1 MSAYVGLDVHKDWS
15 FATVLDQTGRVV
27 VRRKLANEHVPSFLE
42 EFNVEKVGLESST
55 YVVPLYR
62 ALVDRGFRVEV
73 GHPKKTRYIAEARIK
88 SDRVDSKA
96 IAELVRLD
104 ALPQSYM
111 PPPDI
116 AVLREKVRRRAF
128 LVRQR
133 AKLMAKIRVVLAYE
147 GLKPPDG
154 LSLFTRKGV
163 DWLESLGLEPVNCYL
178 RLIMA
183 FNGEIR
189 RLSFDLRRM
198 AGLDE
203 DVRLLMTIP
212 GVGYYTALL
221 VKAETGDVNR
231 FRSGEHYCSFIGIV
245 PSTYS
250 SGGVTRHGGITREGN
265 PWLRWA
271 LFEAAMT
278 HVKYDTSISRSYHRI
293 AERRGRKVA
302 LVATARRLALCCYSV
317 LKNRRP
323 YRPFP
328 HGQALHNSS

>member
-1 MSAYVGLDVHKDWS
+1 
-15 FATVLDQTGRVV
+15 
-27 VRRKLANEHVPSFLE
+27 
-42 EFNVEKVGLESST
+42 
-55 YVVPLYR
+55 
-62 ALVDRGFRVEV
+62 
-73 GHPKKTRYIAEARIK
+73 
-88 SDRVDSKA
+88 
-96 IAELVRLD
+96 
-104 ALPQSYM
+104 LPQSYM
-111 PPPDI
+111 PPPEI
-116 AVLREKVRRRAF
+116 AALREKVRRRAF

-133 AKLMAKIRVVLAYE
+133 AKLMAKIRFVLAYE
-147 GLKPPDG
+147 GLKPPEG

-163 DWLESLGLEPVNCYL
+163 DWLESLGLEPINCYL

-189 RLSFDLRRM
+189 RLSLELRRV

-203 DVRLLMTIP
+203 DVRLLMTVP

-250 SGGVTRHGGITREGN
+250 SGGVTRHGDITHEGD

-271 LFEAAMT
+271 YFEAAMT

-323 YRPFP
+323 YRAFP